1 MFFLY
6 FVIDPSIVGNIIP
19 VCFII
24 RDAFARVRLD
34 QDLLSLIEP
43 VMKEESE
50 EIDQNT

>member
-1 MFFLY
+1 MFFFY
-6 FVIDPSIVGNIIP
+6 FVVDPCIVENIFP

-34 QDLLSLIEP
+34 QDWLPLTEP
-43 VMKEESE
+43 VTKAESE

>member
-1 MFFLY
+1 MSFFY
-6 FVIDPSIVGNIIP
+6 FVGDHCIVENIFP

-34 QDLLSLIEP
+34 QDWLPLIES
-43 VMKEESE
+43 VMKEESK